1 MESLPMITGATLN
14 APKKVPS
21 EVHPNCVVCGANHL
35 SGLQLEFTLLEDGS
49 VQATFDCGEAF
60 QGYPGLLHGGV
71 ISSLLDGAMTNCL
84 FASGQ
89 QGVTGE
95 LKVRFRH
102 PVVINRKATVRA
114 WVDRSMPPL
123 HLLQAELIQDE
134 RVKAK
139 ARGKFMELPGPS
151 NKISHRPGNQ

>member
-21 EVHPNCVVCGANHL
+21 EVHPDCVVCGANHL

-49 VQATFDCGEAF
+49 VQATFECCEAL

-71 ISSLLDGAMTNCL
+71 ISALLDGAMTNCL
-84 FASGQ
+84 FANGQ

-102 PVVINRKATVRA
+102 PVVINRAAIVQA
-114 WVDRSMPPL
+114 WIDRPTPPF
-123 HLLQAELIQDE
+123 HVLQAELIQDE
-134 RVKAK
+134 WLKAK
-139 ARGKFMELPGPS
+139 ATGKFMQR
-151 NKISHRPGNQ
+151 SHFEAKQRHG